1 MGVLVLIAIVQ
12 VKAYND
18 VKHFETTYVVKMHAF
33 KQLAPAQACWT
44 FVHPNKDSPID
55 NTRESEH
62 TFTLGRSSCLHG
74 FAGYFD
80 AHLYGDVHISIYPET
95 FSTGMF
101 SWFPLFFPIRSP
113 MYIPKDASIKLQLW
127 RCVADKKVLQLFIE
141 NLVDGVTGA
150 VVGLL
155 QVWYEWAVAEP
166 TVGPVNNVNGR
177 SFSIGL

>member
-1 MGVLVLIAIVQ
+1 

-33 KQLAPAQACWT
+33 KQLSPAQPCWT
-44 FVHPNKDSPID
+44 FDHPNNESPID

-62 TFTLGRSSCLHG
+62 TFEVQRSSCLHG
-74 FAGYFD
+74 FAGFFD

-101 SWFPLFFPIRSP
+101 SWFPLFFPIRFP
-113 MYIPKDASIKLQLW
+113 MYIPKDTNVKLRLW
-127 RCVADKKVLQLFIE
+127 RCVADKKVLDSLVPFSWFGFLFRS
-141 NLVDGVTGA
+141 
-150 VVGLL
+150 LL
-155 QVWYEWAVAEP
+155 QVWYEWAVVEP
-166 TVGPVNNVNGR
+166 SVGPVNNVNGR